1 MRWPSGISCGLASA
15 LFVLAGCSGPPA
27 AAPRQAEVTP
37 APPPDYCARAPAR
50 ALSCI
55 AVSDTLAVAVH
66 NTTIG
71 LAPAVAIKTDHLRAT
86 LVARTPGTPVVLDDL
101 SQFVVRVHT
110 GTVRLATATL
120 AALVEQRF
128 ANNDAAIRRLRLS
141 QRGNQIVLDGQF
153 RRRGWVP
160 FHLVGGLTRLDDT
173 HLVLIPSRM
182 SVDGQSA
189 MALMRAAHLALAD
202 IITLNTPAFTVRGN
216 RIIVDIKALLPAPTI
231 DLAIKRAELDADGL
245 RLVFDDG
252 QDDDQRLPEVMP
264 ARPADSYVLLHGGQL
279 AIGPLHTD
287 DPRIQLEATAPDTE
301 LALSLPGY
309 RRQLAKGTIKL
320 LSKPTRATFIARLGA
335 YEGAR

>member
-1 MRWPSGISCGLASA
+1 MGCSLAGA
-15 LFVLAGCSGPPA
+15 ILVLAGCSGPPA
-27 AAPRQAEVTP
+27 AATRPAEIGP
-37 APPPDYCARAPAR
+37 APPPAYCARAPAR

-55 AVSDTLAVAVH
+55 AASDTLTVALH
-66 NTTIG
+66 NTTIW
-71 LAPAVAIKTDHLRAT
+71 LAPAVAIDTEHLRAT
-86 LVARTPGTPVVLDDL
+86 LVARTPGRPVVLDDL

-110 GTVRLATATL
+110 GTVRLATSTL

-128 ANNDAAIRRLRLS
+128 ADDDAAIRRLRLS
-141 QRGNQIVLDGQF
+141 QRGDRIVLDGQF

-160 FHLVGGLTRLDDT
+160 FHLVGDLTRLDDT
-173 HLVLIPSRM
+173 HLALTPSRM

-216 RIIVDIKALLPAPTI
+216 RIIVDITALLPAPTI
-231 DLAIKRAELDADGL
+231 NLAITHADLDADGL

-252 QDDDQRLPEVMP
+252 QDDDRDNGQRRPEVLP
-264 ARPADSYVLLHGGQL
+264 ARPADSYVLLHGGRL

-287 DPRIQLEATAPDTE
+287 DPRIQLEAVAPGTK

-309 RRQLAKGTIKL
+309 RRQLAQGTIEL
-320 LSKPTRATFIARLGA
+320 MRKPSRATFIARLGA
-335 YEGAR
+335 YEAAR

>member
-1 MRWPSGISCGLASA
+1 MRWPAGISCGLAGA
-15 LFVLAGCSGPPA
+15 IIALAGCSSPPA
-27 AAPRQAEVTP
+27 ATTGQAEI
-37 APPPDYCARAPAR
+37 PPPPPATDYCAKAPVH

-55 AVSDTLAVAVH
+55 AASDTLAVALH
-66 NTTIG
+66 NTTVG
-71 LAPAVAIKTDHLRAT
+71 LAPAVAIDTEHLSAT
-86 LVARTPGTPVVLDDL
+86 LIPRTPGTPVVLDDL

-128 ANNDAAIRRLRLS
+128 ANDDAAIRRLRLS
-141 QRGNQIVLDGQF
+141 QRGDRIVLDGQF

-160 FHLVGGLTRLDDT
+160 FHLVGDLTRLDDT
-173 HLVLIPSRM
+173 HLALTPSRM

-202 IITLNTPAFTVRGN
+202 IITLDTPAFTVHGN
-216 RIIVDIKALLPAPTI
+216 RIIVDITALLPAPTI
-231 DLAIKRAELDADGL
+231 DLAIKHADLDADGL

-252 QDDDQRLPEVMP
+252 QRLPEILP
-264 ARPADSYVLLHGGQL
+264 ARPADSYVLLHGGRL

-287 DPRIQLEATAPDTE
+287 DPRIQLEATAPGTE

-309 RRQLAKGTIKL
+309 RRQLAKGTIEL
-320 LSKPTRATFIARLGA
+320 MRQPARATFIARLGA
-335 YEGAR
+335 YETTR